1 MEEEAPETTRP
12 EDDDEVS
19 RRMEEGV
26 ALKAGII
33 TCSPSR
39 FSDWLF

>member
-1 MEEEAPETTRP
+1 MEEVEEEVPNSTRP
-12 EDDDEVS
+12 EEDEVS

-33 TCSPSR
+33 T
-39 FSDWLF
+39 